1 MNTLELEQSK
11 LENKKLQLQIDE
23 FDHKQKKTERSKSN
37 NRKDSNTFKGVS
49 DQACIQGDQLS
60 QIIDQIR

>member
-1 MNTLELEQSK
+1 MITLELEQSK

-37 NRKDSNTFKGVS
+37 NRRDSNAFKGDS
-49 DQACIQGDQLS
+49 DQACIQSDQLS